1 MSIAVNIKHK
11 QLKSSIMNSG
21 KLVFGL
27 LAGLA
32 AGAVLGI
39 LFAPD
44 KGTETRKK
52 IAQKGEDY
60 VDEIKGKFDELLD
73 DLGKKVDGVK
83 IKAKEMVS
91 DSKLK
96 AEETKASTN

>member
-1 MSIAVNIKHK
+1 
-11 QLKSSIMNSG
+11 MNSG

-73 DLGKKVDGVK
+73 DLGKKMDGVK
-83 IKAKEMVS
+83 NKAKDMVS
-91 DSKLK
+91 DAKVK
-96 AEETKASTN
+96 VEESKASTN

>member
-1 MSIAVNIKHK
+1 MS
-11 QLKSSIMNSG
+11 SG
-21 KLVFGL
+21 KLVVGL

-60 VDEIKGKFDELLD
+60 VDEIKEKFDDLLD
-73 DLGKKVDGVK
+73 DLGKKMDGVNN
-83 IKAKEMVS
+83 KAKDLVS
-91 DSKLK
+91 DAKVK
-96 AEETKASTN
+96 VEESKASTN